1 MIRVV
6 RSITVVLAAVVVSL
20 PALPIAAS
28 ADTIR
33 DRQWHLASLE
43 VVRAQQ
49 FSVGEGV
56 LVAVADTGVD
66 DRQGELAGAVIEG
79 KEFGEGAS
87 GNGKAD
93 TDGHGTA
100 MAGLI
105 AGRGLPN
112 GAGVLGIAPKATILP
127 VQTIHSEFGGTPEN
141 LAAGITWS
149 VSHGAQVI
157 CVAAVTSEYPEVRYA
172 VEAAI
177 QAGVVVVAGV
187 GNAPKS
193 KQVGFPAKLPGV
205 LAVAGTDKA
214 GNHAA
219 ISATGPEVV
228 LSAPAVDIVSLDAFG
243 KYSTGDGTSNSTA
256 IVAGVVA
263 LVRAKFP
270 QLSAAEVI
278 RRLTA
283 TATDRGKPGRDDEYG
298 YGIVNPVAALT
309 AELPAAAS
317 STTATTTTPPGK
329 RHGGGV
335 AGVGVG
341 WVVVGVGVVGGVA
354 VWWVRRR
361 TR

>member
-1 MIRVV
+1 MIRVA
-6 RSITVVLAAVVVSL
+6 RSMIVVLAVAIVSMPL
-20 PALPIAAS
+20 KPIAAS
-28 ADTIR
+28 ADAIR
-33 DRQWHLASLE
+33 DRQWHLVSLE
-43 VVRAQQ
+43 VGRAQQ
-49 FSVGEGV
+49 LSVGEGV
-56 LVAVADTGVD
+56 LVAVTDTGVD
-66 DRQGELAGAVIEG
+66 DRHGELAGAVIEG

-127 VQTIHSEFGGTPEN
+127 VQTIHSEFGGSPEN
-141 LAAGITWS
+141 LAAGITWA
-149 VSHGAQVI
+149 VSQGAQVI
-157 CVAAVTSEYPEVRYA
+157 CVAAVTSEYPEVREA

-177 QAGVVVVAGV
+177 RVGVVVVAGV

-205 LAVAGTDKA
+205 LAVAGTDK
-214 GNHAA
+214 GGMHAA
-219 ISATGPEVV
+219 VSATGPEVV
-228 LSAPAVDIVSLDAFG
+228 LSAPAVDIISLDAFG

-270 QLSAAEVI
+270 DLSAVEVI

-309 AELPAAAS
+309 AELPGPAVTSGAS
-317 STTATTTTPPGK
+317 PGGVGE
-329 RHGGGV
+329 RRGGG
-335 AGVGVG
+335 GVGVG

-354 VWWVRRR
+354 VWWLRRR

>member
-1 MIRVV
+1 M
-6 RSITVVLAAVVVSL
+6 
-20 PALPIAAS
+20 PALPVTAL
-28 ADTIR
+28 ADSIR
-33 DRQWHLASLE
+33 DRQWYLASIE
-43 VVRAQQ
+43 IQRAQQ
-49 FSVGEGV
+49 SSMGEGV
-56 LVAVADTGVD
+56 LVAVTDTGVD
-66 DRQGELAGAVIEG
+66 DRHGELAGAVVEG

-127 VQTIHSEFGGTPEN
+127 VQTIHSDFGGSPKN
-141 LAAGITWS
+141 LGAGIDWA
-149 VSHGAQVI
+149 VAQGAKVV
-157 CVAAVTSEYPEVRYA
+157 CVAAVTSEYPEVKAA
-172 VEAAI
+172 VEAAVK
-177 QAGVVVVAGV
+177 ADVVVVAGV
-187 GNAPKS
+187 GNAPKT

-205 LAVAGTDKA
+205 VAVAGTDKD

-228 LSAPAVDIVSLDAFG
+228 LAAPAVDIVSTGAFG
-243 KYSTGDGTSNSTA
+243 RYVTGDGTSNSTA

-270 QLSAAEVI
+270 GLSAVEVI

-309 AELPAAAS
+309 AELPSVAAS
-317 STTATTTTPPGK
+317 STEAGGNGGK
-329 RHGGGV
+329 VGNGRGGV
-335 AGVGVG
+335 GPG
-341 WVVVGVGVVGGVA
+341 WVVVGVGVVGVVV